1 MNKILIMLLVVIVG
15 GTFTYNHYSTS
26 RANLALQN
34 SSLITSSSPVYSTV
48 DVKFS
53 EGSRDVTT
61 KLVFE
66 FPSLARCE
74 SESKNKE
81 GYLKNY
87 ESRCEQDSACQS
99 VNMSSCA
106 GFIDEKYKGM
116 LNKQFSGT
124 HFLHVS
130 AKRTP
135 DERGVIVFWGL
146 NDDEAKSMC
155 DYVDKRNT
163 SEQMT
168 SVCL

>member
-1 MNKILIMLLVVIVG
+1 MNKLLIILLFLIVG
-15 GTFTYNHYSTS
+15 GTFAYNQYLKSQT
-26 RANLALQN
+26 NIALQK

-66 FPSLARCE
+66 FPSLERCE

-81 GYLKNY
+81 GFLKSY
-87 ESRCEQDSACQS
+87 ESRCEQDGTCQS

-106 GFIDEKYKGM
+106 GFVDAKYKGM
-116 LNKQFSGT
+116 LNKEFSGT

-130 AKRTP
+130 AKRIP

-155 DYVDKRNT
+155 DYLDKRNT
-163 SEQMT
+163 SEQMN
-168 SVCL
+168 SVCV